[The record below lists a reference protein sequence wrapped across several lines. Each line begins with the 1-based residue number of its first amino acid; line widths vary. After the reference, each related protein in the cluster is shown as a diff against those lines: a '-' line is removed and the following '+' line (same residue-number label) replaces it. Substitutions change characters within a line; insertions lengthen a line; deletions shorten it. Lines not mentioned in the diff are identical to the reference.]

1 MLRVL
6 LVEDDHVQRNYVRQ
20 ALADGLKADV
30 DTKTCE
36 WEFQRDFDLLALN
49 PPDVAVLDIMLRWAS
64 PSKDV
69 AEPPKDSTPYHAG
82 LRCAK
87 RLKGDPRTQGV
98 KVILYSVLPKEDI
111 PDPLTREE
119 IRERLGLQK
128 DPVFISS
135 FDRPNIRYEIT
146 RKDSAR
152 EQLLA
157 FIRERHSGQAG
168 IVYCLSRAKTEETAE
183 WLSRHGVPALCYHAG
198 LPAALRILETKEAYG
213 LVTCR

>member
-111 PDPLTREE
+111 PDVALPEGA
-119 IRERLGLQK
+119 I
-128 DPVFISS
+128 FIVKEPDCQNLIDVMRS
-135 FDRPNIRYEIT
+135 ECEV
-146 RKDSAR
+146 AR
-152 EQLLA
+152 
-157 FIRERHSGQAG
+157 
-168 IVYCLSRAKTEETAE
+168 
-183 WLSRHGVPALCYHAG
+183 
-198 LPAALRILETKEAYG
+198 
-213 LVTCR
+213 